1 LKFKR
6 MSEEEFNS
14 SSSSS
19 SSAESKA
26 IDPPLSSASG
36 GGGGGAVV
44 ASLFPSSSDASDG
57 GGGGDVDAPH
67 VKLTGYDFFR
77 SIGSPRFVVA
87 PMVDHSELAFRLMTR
102 RYGAHLV

>member
-1 LKFKR
+1 
-6 MSEEEFNS
+6 MSEELNSSLS

-19 SSAESKA
+19 SESKA
-26 IDPPLSSASG
+26 IDPSLSSG
-36 GGGGGAVV
+36 GGGGVV
-44 ASLFPSSSDASDG
+44 AALLPSSDG
-57 GGGGDVDAPH
+57 GGVVGEDDDVSH